1 MEAKEAKTVYEKILA
16 VMSAVNYLNKDGFV
30 ETGKGKGYKALTDE
44 KVLAAVRP
52 ALVAAGLV
60 ILPVKMEQQR
70 TDEQVKA
77 YDGSTKTN
85 RITDVS
91 VTYRIINVSNP
102 DDFVEVVSS
111 GTGVDTQDKG
121 IGKAMTYA
129 KKYAIL
135 NSFLIPSGDDTDQI
149 SRDKYTEQLMGPAP
163 AQAWAQAL
171 NDPEP
176 APAPAPV
183 QQSDRAINIKTTIVL
198 AEKYG
203 KKSLINAN
211 GYNGRAWDSLTDDEV
226 KKLKLWITAVGKKSA

>member
-16 VMSAVNYLNKDGFV
+16 VMGSVNYLNKDGFV

-44 KVLAAVRP
+44 KVLGAVRP
-52 ALVAAGLV
+52 ALVSAGLV

-91 VTYRIINVSNP
+91 VTYRIINVEDP
-102 DDFVEVVSS
+102 KDYVEVVSA

-135 NSFLIPSGDDTDQI
+135 NSFLIPSGEDTGQI
-149 SRDKYTEQLMGPAP
+149 SSDKYTEQLMGAAPAP
-163 AQAWAQAL
+163 
-171 NDPEP
+171 EHTP
-176 APAPAPV
+176 APTPAPV
-183 QQSDRAINIKTTIVL
+183 QGSSRDINIKTIIIL
-198 AEKYG
+198 AQKYG
-203 KKSLINAN
+203 KASVINEN
-211 GYNGRAWDSLTDDEV
+211 GYNGRTWDKLTDDEV
-226 KKLKLWITAVGKKSA
+226 KKLKAWIVAVGKKAS

>member
-135 NSFLIPSGDDTDQI
+135 NSFLIPSGEDTDQI
-149 SRDKYTEQLMGPAP
+149 SSDKYTEQLMGPAP
-163 AQAWAQAL
+163 AQAPAE
-171 NDPEP
+171 EP
-176 APAPAPV
+176 AAPV
-183 QQSDRAINIKTTIVL
+183 RQSDRAINIKTAIVL

-203 KKSLINAN
+203 KQSLINAN

-226 KKLKLWITAVGKKSA
+226 KKLKLWIVAVGKKAGAA

>member
-1 MEAKEAKTVYEKILA
+1 MEQKEAKTVYEKILA

-44 KVLAAVRP
+44 KVLGAVRP
-52 ALVAAGLV
+52 ALVSAGLV

-91 VTYRIINVSNP
+91 VTYRIINVEDP
-102 DDFVEVVSS
+102 KDYVEVVSA

-135 NSFLIPSGDDTDQI
+135 NSFLIPSGEDTDQI
-149 SRDKYTEQLMGPAP
+149 SSDKYTEQLMGAAP
-163 AQAWAQAL
+163 A
-171 NDPEP
+171 PEP
-176 APAPAPV
+176 APAPAPA
-183 QQSDRAINIKTTIVL
+183 QGSSRDINIKTIIFL
-198 AEKYG
+198 AEKCG
-203 KKSLINAN
+203 KQAVINAN
-211 GYNGRAWDSLTDDEV
+211 GYNGRTWDELTDDEV
-226 KKLKLWITAVGKKSA
+226 TKLKLWIVAVNKKAGAA

>member
-1 MEAKEAKTVYEKILA
+1 MATVYEKIQQ
-16 VMSAVNYLNKDGFV
+16 VMGSVNYLNKDGFV

-44 KVLAAVRP
+44 KVLGAVRP
-52 ALVAAGLV
+52 ALVSAGLV

-91 VTYRIINVSNP
+91 VTYRIINVEDP
-102 DDFVEVVSS
+102 KDYVEVVSA

-135 NSFLIPSGDDTDQI
+135 NSFLIPSGEDTDQI
-149 SRDKYTEQLMGPAP
+149 SSDKYTEQLMGAAPEQAPAPTPAAAP
-163 AQAWAQAL
+163 AQSSSR
-171 NDPEP
+171 D
-176 APAPAPV
+176 
-183 QQSDRAINIKTTIVL
+183 INIKTIIIL

-203 KKSLINAN
+203 KANVINAN
-211 GYNGRAWDSLTDDEV
+211 GYNGRTWDQLTDDEV
-226 KKLKLWITAVGKKSA
+226 KKLKAWIVAVGKKAS

>member
-135 NSFLIPSGDDTDQI
+135 NSFLIPSGEDTDQI
-149 SRDKYTEQLMGPAP
+149 SSDKYTEQLMGAAP
-163 AQAWAQAL
+163 VQTQ
-171 NDPEP
+171 EP
-176 APAPAPV
+176 APATA
-183 QQSDRAINIKTTIVL
+183 QGSSRDINIKTIIFL
-198 AEKYG
+198 AEKCG
-203 KKSLINAN
+203 KQAVINAN
-211 GYNGRAWDSLTDDEV
+211 GYNGRTWDQLTDDEV
-226 KKLKLWITAVGKKSA
+226 TKLKLWIVAVNKKAGAA

>member
-1 MEAKEAKTVYEKILA
+1 MATVYEKIQQ
-16 VMSAVNYLNKDGFV
+16 VMGSVNYLNKDGFV

-44 KVLAAVRP
+44 KVLGAVRP
-52 ALVAAGLV
+52 ALVSAGLV

-91 VTYRIINVSNP
+91 VTYRIINV
-102 DDFVEVVSS
+102 DDPKDYVEIVSA

-135 NSFLIPSGDDTDQI
+135 NSFLIPSGEDTDQI
-149 SRDKYTEQLMGPAP
+149 SSDKYTEQLMGAAP
-163 AQAWAQAL
+163 AQT
-171 NDPEP
+171 PTP
-176 APAPAPV
+176 APDPP
-183 QQSDRAINIKTTIVL
+183 QGSSRDINIKTIIIL
-198 AEKYG
+198 AEKCG
-203 KKSLINAN
+203 KQAVINAN
-211 GYNGRAWDSLTDDEV
+211 GYNGRTWDQLTDDEV
-226 KKLKLWITAVGKKSA
+226 TKLKLWIVAVNKKAGAA

>member
-135 NSFLIPSGDDTDQI
+135 NSFLIPSGEDTDQI
-149 SRDKYTEQLMGPAP
+149 SSDKYTEQLMGAAPAP
-163 AQAWAQAL
+163 E
-171 NDPEP
+171 PTPTP
-176 APAPAPV
+176 APAPA
-183 QQSDRAINIKTTIVL
+183 QGSSRDINIKTIIIL

-203 KKSLINAN
+203 KANVINAN
-211 GYNGRAWDSLTDDEV
+211 GYNGRTWDQLTDDEV
-226 KKLKLWITAVGKKSA
+226 KKLKAWIVAVGKKAGAA

>member
-135 NSFLIPSGDDTDQI
+135 NSFLIPSGEDTDQI
-149 SRDKYTEQLMGPAP
+149 SSDKYTEQLMGPAP
-163 AQAWAQAL
+163 A
-171 NDPEP
+171 P
-176 APAPAPV
+176 APAEEAPA

-203 KKSLINAN
+203 KKALINAN

-226 KKLKLWITAVGKKSA
+226 KKLKMWIVALGKKAGAA

>member
-111 GTGVDTQDKG
+111 GTGVDTQDKC

-135 NSFLIPSGDDTDQI
+135 NSFLIPSGEDTDQI
-149 SRDKYTEQLMGPAP
+149 SSDKYTEQLMGAAP
-163 AQAWAQAL
+163 AQAPAE
-171 NDPEP
+171 EP
-176 APAPAPV
+176 TAPV
-183 QQSDRAINIKTTIVL
+183 QQSDRAINIKTAIVL

>member
-1 MEAKEAKTVYEKILA
+1 MATVYEKIQQ
-16 VMSAVNYLNKDGFV
+16 VMGSVNYLNKDGFV

-44 KVLAAVRP
+44 KVLGAVRP
-52 ALVAAGLV
+52 ALVSAGLV

-91 VTYRIINVSNP
+91 VTYRIINVEDP
-102 DDFVEVVSS
+102 KDYVEVVSA

-135 NSFLIPSGDDTDQI
+135 NSFLIPSGEDTDQI
-149 SRDKYTEQLMGPAP
+149 SSDKYTEQLMGAAPSPEPTPTTAPAP
-163 AQAWAQAL
+163 AQGSSR
-171 NDPEP
+171 D
-176 APAPAPV
+176 
-183 QQSDRAINIKTTIVL
+183 INIKTIIIL

-203 KKSLINAN
+203 KANVINAN
-211 GYNGRAWDSLTDDEV
+211 GYNGRTWDQLTDDEV
-226 KKLKLWITAVGKKSA
+226 KKLKAWIVAVGKKAS

>member
-44 KVLAAVRP
+44 KVIAAVRP

-135 NSFLIPSGDDTDQI
+135 NSFLIPSGEDTDQI
-149 SRDKYTEQLMGPAP
+149 SSDKYTELLMGTPAP
-163 AQAWAQAL
+163 QKENTIMPTQTEGERTMTDSERL
-171 NDPEP
+171 I
-176 APAPAPV
+176 
-183 QQSDRAINIKTTIVL
+183 AIATIVTL
-198 AEKYG
+198 AAKYG
-203 KKSLINAN
+203 KKNVINEN

-226 KKLKLWITAVGKKSA
+226 KKLKLWIVAVGKKAS

>member
-91 VTYRIINVSNP
+91 VTYRIINVEDP
-102 DDFVEVVSS
+102 KDYVEVVSA

-135 NSFLIPSGDDTDQI
+135 NSFLIPSGEDTDQI
-149 SRDKYTEQLMGPAP
+149 SSDKYTEQLMGT
-163 AQAWAQAL
+163 
-171 NDPEP
+171 
-176 APAPAPV
+176 APAPEPTPTPAPTPA
-183 QQSDRAINIKTTIVL
+183 QGSSRDINIKTIIIL

-203 KKSLINAN
+203 KANVINAN
-211 GYNGRAWDSLTDDEV
+211 GYNGRTWDQLTDDEV
-226 KKLKLWITAVGKKSA
+226 KKLKAWIVAVGKKSA

>member
-1 MEAKEAKTVYEKILA
+1 MAGGFFTT
-16 VMSAVNYLNKDGFV
+16 LNKDGFV

-44 KVLAAVRP
+44 KVLGAVRP
-52 ALVAAGLV
+52 ALVSAGLV

-102 DDFVEVVSS
+102 DDFVEVVSA

-135 NSFLIPSGDDTDQI
+135 NSFLIPSGEDTDQI
-149 SRDKYTEQLMGPAP
+149 SSDKYTEQLMGAAPAQTQEPAP
-163 AQAWAQAL
+163 AQGSSR
-171 NDPEP
+171 D
-176 APAPAPV
+176 
-183 QQSDRAINIKTTIVL
+183 INIKTIIFL
-198 AEKYG
+198 AEKCG
-203 KKSLINAN
+203 KQAVINAN
-211 GYNGRAWDSLTDDEV
+211 GYNGRTWDQLTDDEV
-226 KKLKLWITAVGKKSA
+226 TKLKLWIVAVNKKAGAA

>member
-1 MEAKEAKTVYEKILA
+1 MEQKSTVYQKILS
-16 VMSAVNYLNKDGFV
+16 VMSTVNYLNKDGFV

-52 ALVAAGLV
+52 ALVSAGLV
-60 ILPVKMEQQR
+60 ILPVKMEQKR
-70 TDEQVKA
+70 TDEQVEG
-77 YDGSTKTN
+77 YDGKMKTN

-91 VTYRIINVSNP
+91 VTYRIINAENP

-149 SRDKYTEQLMGPAP
+149 SSDKYTEQLMSQSPAP
-163 AQAWAQAL
+163 AQAPA
-171 NDPEP
+171 EKP
-176 APAPAPV
+176 APA
-183 QQSDRAINIKTTIVL
+183 QKSDRTINIKTCITL

-203 KKSLINAN
+203 KKNVINDN
-211 GYNGRAWDSLTDDEV
+211 GYNGRAWDTLTDEEV
-226 KKLKLWITAVGKKSA
+226 TKLKLWITAVGKKAGAA

>member
-44 KVLAAVRP
+44 KVLGAVRP
-52 ALVAAGLV
+52 ALVSAGLV

-91 VTYRIINVSNP
+91 VTYRIINVEDP
-102 DDFVEVVSS
+102 KDYVEVVSA

-135 NSFLIPSGDDTDQI
+135 NSFLIPSGEDTDQI
-149 SRDKYTEQLMGPAP
+149 SSDKYTEQLMGAAPAP
-163 AQAWAQAL
+163 E
-171 NDPEP
+171 PTP
-176 APAPAPV
+176 APAPA
-183 QQSDRAINIKTTIVL
+183 QGSSRDINIKTIIFL
-198 AEKYG
+198 AEKCG
-203 KKSLINAN
+203 KQAVINAN
-211 GYNGRAWDSLTDDEV
+211 GYNGRTWDQLTDDEV
-226 KKLKLWITAVGKKSA
+226 TKLKLWIVAVNKKAGAA

>member
-1 MEAKEAKTVYEKILA
+1 MATVYEKIQQ
-16 VMSAVNYLNKDGFV
+16 VMGSVNYLNKDGFV

-44 KVLAAVRP
+44 KVLGAVRP
-52 ALVAAGLV
+52 ALVSAGLV

-91 VTYRIINVSNP
+91 VTYRIINVEDP
-102 DDFVEVVSS
+102 KDYVEVVSA

-135 NSFLIPSGDDTDQI
+135 NSFLIPSGEDTDQM
-149 SRDKYTEQLMGPAP
+149 SSDKYTEQLMGAAPAP
-163 AQAWAQAL
+163 E
-171 NDPEP
+171 PTPTP
-176 APAPAPV
+176 APAPA
-183 QQSDRAINIKTTIVL
+183 QGSSRDINIKTIIIL

-203 KKSLINAN
+203 KANVINAN
-211 GYNGRAWDSLTDDEV
+211 GYNGRPWDKLTDDEV
-226 KKLKLWITAVGKKSA
+226 KKLKAWIVAVAKKAS

>member
-1 MEAKEAKTVYEKILA
+1 MATVYEKIQQ
-16 VMSAVNYLNKDGFV
+16 VMGSVNYLNKDGFV

-44 KVLAAVRP
+44 KVLGAVRP
-52 ALVAAGLV
+52 ALVSAGLV

-91 VTYRIINVSNP
+91 VTYRIINVEDP
-102 DDFVEVVSS
+102 KDYVEVVSA

-135 NSFLIPSGDDTDQI
+135 NSFLIPSGEDTDQI
-149 SRDKYTEQLMGPAP
+149 SSDKYTEQLMG
-163 AQAWAQAL
+163 
-171 NDPEP
+171 
-176 APAPAPV
+176 APAPQPE
-183 QQSDRAINIKTTIVL
+183 QPTPPTSPSSDRNIDIKTIITL
-198 AEKYG
+198 ANKYG
-203 KKSLINAN
+203 KKSLINDN

-226 KKLKLWITAVGKKSA
+226 KKLKLWIVAVGKKAS

>member
-135 NSFLIPSGDDTDQI
+135 NSFLIPSGEDTDQI
-149 SRDKYTEQLMGPAP
+149 SSDKDTEQLMGAER
-163 AQAWAQAL
+163 QGHQHQ
-171 NDPEP
+171 DR
-176 APAPAPV
+176 
-183 QQSDRAINIKTTIVL
+183 DRAGGEVRQEVTDQRQRLQRTRM
-198 AEKYG
+198 G
-203 KKSLINAN
+203 QPD
-211 GYNGRAWDSLTDDEV
+211 GR
-226 KKLKLWITAVGKKSA
+226 

>member
-1 MEAKEAKTVYEKILA
+1 MATVYEKIQQ
-16 VMSAVNYLNKDGFV
+16 VMGSVNYLNKDGFV

-44 KVLAAVRP
+44 KVLGAVRP
-52 ALVAAGLV
+52 ALVSAGLV

-91 VTYRIINVSNP
+91 VTYRIINVEDP
-102 DDFVEVVSS
+102 KDYVEVVSA

-135 NSFLIPSGDDTDQI
+135 NSFLIPSGEDTDQI
-149 SRDKYTEQLMGPAP
+149 SSDKYTEQLMGAAQAPAP
-163 AQAWAQAL
+163 T
-171 NDPEP
+171 P
-176 APAPAPV
+176 APAPA
-183 QQSDRAINIKTTIVL
+183 QGSSRDINIKTIIIL

-203 KKSLINAN
+203 KANVINAN
-211 GYNGRAWDSLTDDEV
+211 GYNGRTWDQLTDDEV
-226 KKLKLWITAVGKKSA
+226 TKLKLWIVAVGKKAGAA

>member
-52 ALVAAGLV
+52 ALVSAGLV

-91 VTYRIINVSNP
+91 VTYRIINVEDP
-102 DDFVEVVSS
+102 KDYVEVVSA

-135 NSFLIPSGDDTDQI
+135 NSFLIPSGEDTDQI
-149 SRDKYTEQLMGPAP
+149 SSDKYTEQLMGAAP
-163 AQAWAQAL
+163 AQAPAQTPTPASA
-171 NDPEP
+171 PE
-176 APAPAPV
+176 
-183 QQSDRAINIKTTIVL
+183 QKSDRDINIKTIIFL
-198 AEKYG
+198 AEKCG
-203 KKSLINAN
+203 KQAVINAN
-211 GYNGRAWDSLTDDEV
+211 GYNGRTWDQLTDDEV
-226 KKLKLWITAVGKKSA
+226 TKLKLWIVAVNKKAGAA

>member
-70 TDEQVKA
+70 ADEQVKA

-91 VTYRIINVSNP
+91 VTYRIINVEDP
-102 DDFVEVVSS
+102 KDYVEVVSA

-135 NSFLIPSGDDTDQI
+135 NSFLIPSGEDTDQI
-149 SRDKYTEQLMGPAP
+149 SSDKYTEQLMGPAP
-163 AQAWAQAL
+163 AQEQAQE
-171 NDPEP
+171 PE
-176 APAPAPV
+176 APA
-183 QQSDRAINIKTTIVL
+183 QKSDRTIAIKTIITL

-203 KKSLINAN
+203 KKKLINEN
-211 GYNGRAWDSLTDDEV
+211 GYNGRAWDTLTDKQIAD
-226 KKLKLWITAVGKKSA
+226 LKLWIVAVGKKAGAA

>member
-16 VMSAVNYLNKDGFV
+16 VMGSVNYLNKDGFV

-44 KVLAAVRP
+44 KVLGAVRP
-52 ALVAAGLV
+52 ALVSAGLV

-91 VTYRIINVSNP
+91 VTYRIINVEDP
-102 DDFVEVVSS
+102 KDYVEVVSA

-135 NSFLIPSGDDTDQI
+135 NSFLIPSGEDTDQI
-149 SRDKYTEQLMGPAP
+149 SSDKYTEQLMGTAPAP
-163 AQAWAQAL
+163 E
-171 NDPEP
+171 PTPTP
-176 APAPAPV
+176 APAPA
-183 QQSDRAINIKTTIVL
+183 QGSSRDINIKTIIIL

-203 KKSLINAN
+203 KANVINAN
-211 GYNGRAWDSLTDDEV
+211 GYNGRTWDQLTDDEV
-226 KKLKLWITAVGKKSA
+226 KKLKAWIVAVGKKAGAA

>member
-16 VMSAVNYLNKDGFV
+16 VMSTVNYLNKDGFV

-135 NSFLIPSGDDTDQI
+135 NSFLIPSGEDTDQI
-149 SRDKYTEQLMGPAP
+149 SSDKYTEQLMGAAPAPEPAPTPAP
-163 AQAWAQAL
+163 AQGSSR
-171 NDPEP
+171 D
-176 APAPAPV
+176 
-183 QQSDRAINIKTTIVL
+183 INIKTIIIL

-203 KKSLINAN
+203 KANVINAN
-211 GYNGRAWDSLTDDEV
+211 GYNGRTWDQLTDDEV
-226 KKLKLWITAVGKKSA
+226 KKLKAWIVAVGKKAS

>member
-16 VMSAVNYLNKDGFV
+16 VMSTVSYLNKDGFV

-52 ALVAAGLV
+52 ALVSAGLV

-85 RITDVS
+85 RVTDVS

-135 NSFLIPSGDDTDQI
+135 NSFLIPSGEDTDQI
-149 SRDKYTEQLMGPAP
+149 SSDKYTEQLMGAAPAPEPAPTPAP
-163 AQAWAQAL
+163 AQGSSR
-171 NDPEP
+171 D
-176 APAPAPV
+176 
-183 QQSDRAINIKTTIVL
+183 INIKTIIIL

-203 KKSLINAN
+203 KANVINAN
-211 GYNGRAWDSLTDDEV
+211 GYNGRTWDQLTDDEV
-226 KKLKLWITAVGKKSA
+226 KKLKAWIVAVGKKAS

>member
-1 MEAKEAKTVYEKILA
+1 MATVYEKIQQ
-16 VMSAVNYLNKDGFV
+16 VMGSVNYLNKDGFV

-44 KVLAAVRP
+44 KVLGAVRP
-52 ALVAAGLV
+52 ALVSAGLV

-91 VTYRIINVSNP
+91 VTYRIINVEDP
-102 DDFVEVVSS
+102 KDYVEVVSA

-135 NSFLIPSGDDTDQI
+135 NSFLIPSGEDTDQI
-149 SRDKYTEQLMGPAP
+149 SSDKYTEQLMGPAP
-163 AQAWAQAL
+163 AQA
-171 NDPEP
+171 P
-176 APAPAPV
+176 APAPAQAQEPAP
-183 QQSDRAINIKTTIVL
+183 QSSSRDINIKTIILL
-198 AEKYG
+198 AEKCG
-203 KKSLINAN
+203 KQAVINAN
-211 GYNGRAWDSLTDDEV
+211 GYNGRTWDQLTDDEV
-226 KKLKLWITAVGKKSA
+226 TKLKLWIVAVNKKAGAA

>member
-1 MEAKEAKTVYEKILA
+1 MEAKEAKTVYEKILS

-52 ALVAAGLV
+52 ALVSAGLV

-135 NSFLIPSGDDTDQI
+135 NSFLIPSGEDTDQI
-149 SRDKYTEQLMGPAP
+149 SSDKYTEQLMGAAPAPEPAPTPAP
-163 AQAWAQAL
+163 AQGSSR
-171 NDPEP
+171 D
-176 APAPAPV
+176 
-183 QQSDRAINIKTTIVL
+183 INIKTIIIL

-203 KKSLINAN
+203 KANVINAN
-211 GYNGRAWDSLTDDEV
+211 GYNGRTWDQLTDDEV
-226 KKLKLWITAVGKKSA
+226 KKLKAWIVAVGKKAS

>member
-135 NSFLIPSGDDTDQI
+135 NSFLIPSGEDTDQI
-149 SRDKYTEQLMGPAP
+149 SSDKYTEQLMGAAP
-163 AQAWAQAL
+163 AQAPAE
-171 NDPEP
+171 EP
-176 APAPAPV
+176 AAPV

-203 KKSLINAN
+203 KKALINAN

>member
-16 VMSAVNYLNKDGFV
+16 VMGSVNYLNKDGFV

-44 KVLAAVRP
+44 KVLGAVRP
-52 ALVAAGLV
+52 ALVSAGLV

-91 VTYRIINVSNP
+91 VTYRIINVEDP
-102 DDFVEVVSS
+102 KDFVEVVSS

-135 NSFLIPSGDDTDQI
+135 NSFLIPSGEDTDQI
-149 SRDKYTEQLMGPAP
+149 SSDKYTEQLMGTAPAPEPTPTPAP
-163 AQAWAQAL
+163 AQGSSR
-171 NDPEP
+171 D
-176 APAPAPV
+176 
-183 QQSDRAINIKTTIVL
+183 INIKTIIIL

-203 KKSLINAN
+203 KANVINAN
-211 GYNGRAWDSLTDDEV
+211 GYNGRTWDQLTDDEV
-226 KKLKLWITAVGKKSA
+226 KKLKAWIVAVGKKAS

>member
-1 MEAKEAKTVYEKILA
+1 MATVYEKIQQ
-16 VMSAVNYLNKDGFV
+16 VMGSVNYLNKDGFV

-44 KVLAAVRP
+44 KVLGAVRP
-52 ALVAAGLV
+52 ALVSAGLV

-91 VTYRIINVSNP
+91 VTYRIINVEDP
-102 DDFVEVVSS
+102 KDYVEVVSA

-135 NSFLIPSGDDTDQI
+135 NSFLIPSGEDTDQI
-149 SRDKYTEQLMGPAP
+149 SSDKYTEQLMGPAP
-163 AQAWAQAL
+163 A
-171 NDPEP
+171 PEP
-176 APAPAPV
+176 APAPA
-183 QQSDRAINIKTTIVL
+183 QGSSRDINIKTIIIL

-203 KKSLINAN
+203 KANVINAN
-211 GYNGRAWDSLTDDEV
+211 GYNGRTWDQLSDDEV
-226 KKLKLWITAVGKKSA
+226 KKLKAWIVAVGKKAGAA

>member
-44 KVLAAVRP
+44 KVLGAVRP
-52 ALVAAGLV
+52 ALVSAGLV

-91 VTYRIINVSNP
+91 VTYRIINVEDP
-102 DDFVEVVSS
+102 KDYVEVVSA

-135 NSFLIPSGDDTDQI
+135 NSFLIPSGEDTDQI
-149 SRDKYTEQLMGPAP
+149 SSDKYTEQLMGPAP
-163 AQAWAQAL
+163 AQ
-171 NDPEP
+171 EP
-176 APAPAPV
+176 AQEPEAPA
-183 QQSDRAINIKTTIVL
+183 QKSDRTIAIKTIITL

-203 KKSLINAN
+203 KKKLINEN
-211 GYNGRAWDSLTDDEV
+211 GYNGRAWDTLTDKQIAD
-226 KKLKLWITAVGKKSA
+226 LKLWIVAVGKKSA

>member
-77 YDGSTKTN
+77 YDESTKTN

-91 VTYRIINVSNP
+91 VTYRIINVEDP
-102 DDFVEVVSS
+102 KDYVEVVSA

-135 NSFLIPSGDDTDQI
+135 NSFLIPSGEDTDQI
-149 SRDKYTEQLMGPAP
+149 SSDKYTEQLMGAAPAP
-163 AQAWAQAL
+163 T
-171 NDPEP
+171 P
-176 APAPAPV
+176 APAPA
-183 QQSDRAINIKTTIVL
+183 QGSSRDINIKTIIIL
-198 AEKYG
+198 AQKYG
-203 KKSLINAN
+203 KAALINDN
-211 GYNGRAWDSLTDDEV
+211 GYNGRTWDQLTDDEV
-226 KKLKLWITAVGKKSA
+226 KKLKAWIVAVGKKAGAA

>member
-135 NSFLIPSGDDTDQI
+135 NSFLIPSGEDTDQI
-149 SRDKYTEQLMGPAP
+149 SSDKYTEQLMGAAP
-163 AQAWAQAL
+163 AQASAQASA
-171 NDPEP
+171 PE
-176 APAPAPV
+176 
-183 QQSDRAINIKTTIVL
+183 QKSDREINIKTIIFL
-198 AEKYG
+198 AEKCG
-203 KKSLINAN
+203 KQAVINAN
-211 GYNGRAWDSLTDDEV
+211 GYNGRTWDQLTDNEV
-226 KKLKLWITAVGKKSA
+226 TKLKLWIVAVNKKAGAA

>member
-44 KVLAAVRP
+44 KVLGAVRP
-52 ALVAAGLV
+52 ALVSAGLV
-60 ILPVKMEQQR
+60 ILPMKMEQQR

-91 VTYRIINVSNP
+91 VTYRIINVEDP
-102 DDFVEVVSS
+102 KDYVEVVSA

-135 NSFLIPSGDDTDQI
+135 NSFLIPSGEDTDQI
-149 SRDKYTEQLMGPAP
+149 SSDKYTEQLMGAAP
-163 AQAWAQAL
+163 A
-171 NDPEP
+171 PEP
-176 APAPAPV
+176 APAPA
-183 QQSDRAINIKTTIVL
+183 QGSSRDINIKTIIFL
-198 AEKYG
+198 AEKCG
-203 KKSLINAN
+203 KQAVINAN
-211 GYNGRAWDSLTDDEV
+211 GYNGRTWDQLTDDEV
-226 KKLKLWITAVGKKSA
+226 TKLKLWIVAVNKKAGVA